1 MAAVAPA
8 PPAAIAANPGEIVS
22 PRIARKLR
30 VGVFADRPEQPRWLF
45 EALAQV
51 AAGDFAEL
59 SVVFIAD
66 KPPAPRTIPAL
77 WRAYS
82 AMDRALFA
90 RSGDVCAPRDI
101 CDLVPASRRRTF
113 DNASALPNLAVRA
126 SDFDVAVA
134 LGDVDAAALIPYGR
148 FGVWRYCFGEAHA
161 TAEPLAGVREVMAG
175 APVTG
180 VGLRIRRAG
189 GDRVACQ
196 SWSRTLD
203 ISVAQNRTNLF
214 AKAAGFLAR
223 ALRGL
228 RERGPRWLEEE
239 TAAVGATDDT
249 PEGHA
254 AFADYA
260 RLGARIAQRAVERAF
275 TVGQWSLAWRF
286 APRETWNASLDGFH
300 RLMPPKD
307 RFWADPFPLQKDGR
321 SFIFFEELPFAAGKA
336 HISVVEVDRAGRAS
350 TPKKVLERD
359 YHLSYPFLVEE
370 GGELFMIPETAGNR
384 TVEIYRCVDFPA
396 KWRREKVLLEGLW
409 CADATLHRDGER
421 WWMFVNTGDERAEIH
436 DELHLFSAP
445 RLTAEWK
452 PHPRNPVKSD
462 TRSARP
468 AGNLYREGG
477 ALYRPAQ
484 ICAPIYG
491 AGVALQRVT
500 RLTPHEYA
508 EAEGRRIA
516 PAPGAPFLGIHT
528 LNRAGDLSVADF
540 FARRARF

>member
-8 PPAAIAANPGEIVS
+8 PLAAAACA
-22 PRIARKLR
+22 PRRLR
-30 VGVFADRPEQPRWLF
+30 VGVFADRALQPRWLF

-51 AAGDFAEL
+51 AAGDFAHVVIVCTGNRQRSNGT
-59 SVVFIAD
+59 SV
-66 KPPAPRTIPAL
+66 L
-77 WRAYS
+77 WRAYGTI
-82 AMDRALFA
+82 DRLLFA
-90 RSGDVCAPRDI
+90 RGTDASAPRDI
-101 CDLVPASRRRTF
+101 RLLVPASLRL
-113 DNASALPNLAVRA
+113 ALGPAATIPNIAMRA
-126 SDFDVAVA
+126 CDLDVAVA
-134 LGDVDAAALIPYGR
+134 LGDVDIASLEKLAR
-148 FGVWRYCFGEAHA
+148 FGVWRYCFGDAHA
-161 TAEPLAGVREVMAG
+161 TAEPLAGVREVLSG

-180 VGLRIRRAG
+180 AGIRIRHAG
-189 GDRVACQ
+189 VDRVACQ

-203 ISVAQNRTNLF
+203 LSVAKNRANLF
-214 AKAAGFLAR
+214 AKASGFLAR

-228 RERGPRWLEEE
+228 SERGARWLDEE
-239 TAAVGATDDT
+239 TTTAGSEAPAS
-249 PEGHA
+249 HA
-254 AFADYA
+254 ALADLA
-260 RLGARIAQRAVERAF
+260 RLGGRIAQRAVERAC
-275 TVGQWSLAWRF
+275 TVGQWSLAYRF
-286 APRETWNASLDGFH
+286 APREAWNASLDGFH
-300 RLMPPKD
+300 RLVPPKD

-321 SFIFFEELPFAAGKA
+321 SFIFFEELPFTAGKA

-350 TPKKVLERD
+350 TPRKVLERD

-370 GGELFMIPETAGNR
+370 DGELFMIPETAGNR

-396 KWRREKVLLEGLW
+396 KWRREKVLLDGVW
-409 CADATLHRDGER
+409 CADATLHHDGER

-445 RLTAEWK
+445 RLTGEWK

-508 EAEGRRIA
+508 EAEERRIA

-528 LNRAGDLSVADF
+528 LNRAGDLSVADC